1 MTPETK
7 KRIESLVQNNKVMLF
22 MKGTKLMPM
31 CGFSNTVVQILNAV
45 GVPFE
50 SVNVLDEPEIREGIK
65 EFSNWQTIPQLYIDG
80 NFIGGADI
88 TVELFQ
94 SGELQQLL
102 EVAIAS

>member
-7 KRIESLVQNNKVMLF
+7 QRIESLVQNNKVMLF

-31 CGFSNTVVQILNAV
+31 CGFSNTVVQILNTV

-50 SVNVLDEPEIREGIK
+50 SLNVLDEPDIREGIK

-88 TVELFQ
+88 AVELFN

>member
-7 KRIESLVQNNKVMLF
+7 QRIESLVQNNKVMLF

-50 SVNVLDEPEIREGIK
+50 SLNVLDEPDIREGIK

-88 TVELFQ
+88 AVELFN

-102 EVAIAS
+102 EVAIVS